1 MDMKINN
8 THTDIQVG
16 QIVKFGHMGLNEF
29 GCVTE
34 VTNGKRCMV
43 TLRVKTYGNSKGYYE
58 QTFTLRKDG
67 NFVAMGWAMD
77 EGKRFANPTPAPAVP
92 TEEEALAAQIE
103 VTRGVVDKGFVDNED
118 GKFSDMN
125 PSDMVHRIVALRSTL
140 LDLTEMDAK
149 DEAFMHKRLVIAMG
163 RLRDANE
170 ELKAVERICAK
181 LELEAVDQLF
191 KEEMD
196 EKEPELTERQKAM
209 LKEIQEG
216 ENDGIGMGYSEF
228 DGVGLTPEEKGVLGS
243 LVAEG
248 YVYNSATGWEDS
260 EAMYCSTQKAPRLIE
275 KKSRDA
281 Q

>member
-8 THTDIQVG
+8 THTDVQVG
-16 QIVKFGHMGLNEF
+16 DIIKFGHIGMRKTAGI
-29 GCVTE
+29 VTE

-43 TLRVKTYGNSKGYYE
+43 TLRVKTYGNRKGYYD
-58 QTFTLRKDG
+58 QIFTLRKDG

-77 EGKRFANPTPAPAVP
+77 EGQRFPNPTPPPAVP
-92 TEEEALAAQIE
+92 TEAEALDAQITETRE
-103 VTRGVVDKGFVDNED
+103 VVERGFVDNED

-140 LDLTEMDAK
+140 LDLTEMGAA
-149 DEAFMHKRLVIAMG
+149 DEAFMHKRLIIAMN

-170 ELKAVERICAK
+170 ELKAVERIYAK

-191 KEEMD
+191 KEEV
-196 EKEPELTERQKAM
+196 EPELTEPQKAM
-209 LKEIQEG
+209 LKDIQEG

-228 DGVGLTPEEKGVLGS
+228 DGKGLTQEEQAILDS
-243 LVAEG
+243 LLAGG
-248 YVYNSATGWEDS
+248 YVYNSATGWEDT

-275 KKSRDA
+275 EKSRDA